1 MLKKSLIIASLI
13 ATNAFAGQHSH
24 DAKNH
29 ELNYE
34 LAGVMRNHI
43 HAKNSFMIGYSAQH
57 SVMSGLYNQTTAQAE
72 AIGYHAI
79 PKDMSMQMHMLDLM
93 YGVTDKL
100 NIGIMPQYMTMYM
113 GHIHHDGSFGS
124 HSVDGL
130 GDTKLNA
137 SYEIFSSNSQS
148 VIGSVGVSL
157 PTGSISKQSGGSQAS
172 YMMQTGSGSYELLPS
187 ATFVQ
192 KFNEIDFGIQ
202 ANASIKLNDNAHN
215 YRFGNVYNLT
225 AWAGKNFTKNLGS
238 HLRLDYANT
247 GKVQGADSN
256 LDASMSAINNPAL
269 QFREITSAFIGGNF
283 YTNNGV
289 KFLLEAGIPL
299 HQYVGTGT
307 LQNSYSV
314 NFSVRKAFN

>member
-13 ATNAFAGQHSH
+13 ATNAFAGEHSH
-24 DAKNH
+24 NAKNH

-34 LAGVMRNHI
+34 LAGVMKNHI
-43 HAKNSFMIGYSAQH
+43 HAKNSFMVGYTAQYLN
-57 SVMSGLYNQTTAQAE
+57 MEGLYNQTTTE
-72 AIGYHAI
+72 AAALYHSY
-79 PKDMSMQMHMLDLM
+79 PTSMPMQMHMLDLM

-100 NIGIMPQYMTMYM
+100 NIGIMPQYMAMDM
-113 GHIHHDGSFGS
+113 GHIHHDGSYGS
-124 HSVDGL
+124 HAFSGI

-137 SYEIFSSNSQS
+137 SYQASNS
-148 VIGSVGVSL
+148 VIGSLGVSL
-157 PTGSISKQSGGSQAS
+157 PTGSISKQSGGNQAS

-238 HLRLDYANT
+238 HLRLDYTNT

-256 LDASMSAINNPAL
+256 LDADHTAINNPAL
-269 QFREITSAFIGGNF
+269 QFREITSAFIGGNI
-283 YTNNGV
+283 YTNNGY
-289 KFLLEAGIPL
+289 KFLLEAGVPL
-299 HQYVGTGT
+299 YQYVGTGT
-307 LQNSYSV
+307 LKNSYSA
-314 NFSVRKAFN
+314 NFSVRKSFNL

>member
-1 MLKKSLIIASLI
+1 MLKKSLIIASLFTI
-13 ATNAFAGQHSH
+13 NAFAGEHSH
-24 DAKNH
+24 NAKNH

-34 LAGVMRNHI
+34 LAGVMKNHI

-57 SVMSGLYNQTTAQAE
+57 SVMSGLYNQTESQA
-72 AIGYHAI
+72 GVLYHSI

-100 NIGIMPQYMTMYM
+100 NIGIMPQYISMNM

-137 SYEIFSSNSQS
+137 SYAISKS
-148 VIGSVGVSL
+148 VIGSLGISL
-157 PTGSISKQSGGSQAS
+157 PTGSISKQSGGNQYA

-238 HLRLDYANT
+238 HFRIDYTNA

-256 LDASMSAINNPAL
+256 LDADHTAINNPAL
-269 QFREITSAFIGGNF
+269 QFREVTTAFIGGNI

-289 KFLLEAGIPL
+289 KFLLEAGVPL
-299 HQYVGTGT
+299 YQYVGTGT

-314 NFSVRKAFN
+314 NFSVRKSFN

>member
-1 MLKKSLIIASLI
+1 MLKKLLIISSLF
-13 ATNAFAGQHSH
+13 AVNAFADEHSH
-24 DAKNH
+24 GVR
-29 ELNYE
+29 NYE
-34 LAGVMRNHI
+34 LAGVMKNHI

-57 SVMSGLYNQTTAQAE
+57 SVMSGVYNQTESE
-72 AIGYHAI
+72 AGGLYHSI
-79 PKDMSMQMHMLDLM
+79 PRDMSMQMHMVDLM
-93 YGVTDKL
+93 YGVTDKF
-100 NIGIMPQYMTMYM
+100 NIGIMPQYTTMYM

-137 SYEIFSSNSQS
+137 SYEIFSSHLQS
-148 VIGSVGVSL
+148 VIGSVGISL
-157 PTGSISKQSGGSQAS
+157 PTGSISKQSGGSQYA

-238 HLRLDYANT
+238 HLRLDYTDVGNVIGSEPDINAAYT
-247 GKVQGADSN
+247 
-256 LDASMSAINNPAL
+256 AINNPKL
-269 QFREITSAFIGGNF
+269 QFRKITTAFVGANF

-289 KFLLEAGIPL
+289 KFLLEAGVPL
-299 HQYVGTGT
+299 YQYVGVGT
-307 LQNSYSV
+307 LKNSYSL
-314 NFSVRKAFN
+314 NFSVRKSFN